1 MIDYYFGVMGAGKT
15 TVAVALARKALKQ
28 GKKVFCNFPVKDT
41 YSYNVAD
48 LGVHLIE
55 DALII
60 IDEAGIEFNNR
71 FFRSMPKEAISFFKY
86 SRQYRCDIV
95 VLSQCHEDTDITI
108 RRLANRFFW
117 VKKSIFGFTRV
128 VSLHRQLYIDDK
140 TQQLTYGFKPLS
152 IFDNIFCK
160 YYYRPKYY
168 KHFNSWQPPAL
179 SKKKF
184 EKW

>member
-1 MIDYYFGVMGAGKT
+1 MGAGKT

-179 SKKKF
+179 PEKDFKK
-184 EKW
+184 WL

>member
-28 GKKVFCNFPVKDT
+28 GKKVFCNFPLAGT
-41 YSYNVAD
+41 YSYDVSD

-60 IDEAGIEFNNR
+60 LDEAGIEFNNR
-71 FFRSMPKEAISFFKY
+71 FFRSMSKEAISFFKY
-86 SRQYRCDIV
+86 SRQYCCDIV

-117 VKKSIFGFTRV
+117 VKKSVLGFTRV
-128 VSLHRQLYIDDK
+128 VRLYRYLYIDDK
-140 TQQLTYGFKPLS
+140 TKELVYGFKPLS
-152 IFDNIFCK
+152 FFDNVFCK
-160 YYYRPKYY
+160 YYYRPLYY
-168 KHFNSWQPPAL
+168 KYFNSWQPPAL
-179 SKKKF
+179 PKKDFK
-184 EKW
+184 KW